1 EGIIISPHVQRW
13 RNDHHHKH
21 NQNCVSPE
29 LHHSDMIKE
38 ILLRLPIKSLLRF
51 RGLCKQWRDLI
62 QHPDFIKVHMSR
74 ATPLLVSNRDF
85 ITHSDFASTASHHPA
100 NPSDPYYQFSILG
113 ICEGL
118 VVEIPPDILQVRNP
132 ATRQAL
138 VLPRQPSSK
147 TFPEMH
153 FNFNSRTGVAT
164 LLCEKL
170 DTFGFTGGFK
180 ILKIG
185 QDKEIDQKKDLQ
197 ISSFNIENES
207 FLNSNFPLDIFADS
221 PEPHPFWWNNCLAVG
236 ALTGIKLRVLVLEK
250 QHGEGN
256 GEYKCREEV
265 FVPLRFLDRNPDRK
279 EGLVPIDLW
288 FSSQG
293 THKWRYYMKTKE
305 IKEWSLIGVKMLEYQ
320 HRLKMLDGM
329 QSMKDDWNN
338 QFHT

>member
-1 EGIIISPHVQRW
+1 MEKH
-13 RNDHHHKH
+13 DYHHNH
-21 NQNCVSPE
+21 NQNYASPE
-29 LHHSDMIKE
+29 LVHSDMIKE

-51 RGLCKQWRDLI
+51 RGVCKQWRDLI

-74 ATPLLVSNRDF
+74 ATPLLVSNCDF

-100 NPSDPYYQFSILG
+100 NLSAPYYQFSILG
-113 ICEGL
+113 IFEGL
-118 VVEIPPDILQVRNP
+118 VVEILPDILQVRNP

-147 TFPEMH
+147 AFPEMH

-170 DTFGFTGGFK
+170 DTFGNRRN
-180 ILKIG
+180 
-185 QDKEIDQKKDLQ
+185 KDLQ

-207 FLNSNFPLDIFADS
+207 FLHSNFPLDIFADL
-221 PEPHPFWWNNCLAVG
+221 PEPYPFWWNNCLAVG
-236 ALTGIKLRVLVLEK
+236 ALTGNKLRVLVLEK

-279 EGLVPIDLW
+279 EGLVPIAAVSDDLW

-293 THKWRYYMKTKE
+293 THKWHYDMKTEE

-320 HRLKMLDGM
+320 PSLKMLDGM
-329 QSMKDDWNN
+329 LSMKDDWNN